1 MSSLQKTILPLLILF
16 TFSLTANAQS
26 PTETIIIKTN
36 IYCDHC
42 KECESCGGRLNRELP
57 FIKGVKDFSL
67 DEKAMILTITYN
79 SKKTNP
85 DNLRAAIAK
94 AGFDADAVTA
104 DPNAV
109 AKFDECCLK
118 K

>member
-1 MSSLQKTILPLLILF
+1 MLFLPKITLPLLILF
-16 TFSLTANAQS
+16 TFSLAANAQGT
-26 PTETIIIKTN
+26 TETIVIKTN

-67 DEKAMILTITYN
+67 YEKAMTISITYN

-85 DNLRAAIAK
+85 EKLRAAIAK
-94 AGFDADAVTA
+94 AGFDADTVKA
-104 DPNAV
+104 DPKAV